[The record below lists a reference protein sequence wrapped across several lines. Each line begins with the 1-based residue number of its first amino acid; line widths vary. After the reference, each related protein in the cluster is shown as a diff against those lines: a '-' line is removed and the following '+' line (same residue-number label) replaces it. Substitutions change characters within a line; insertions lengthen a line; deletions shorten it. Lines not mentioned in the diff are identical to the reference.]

1 MEKNTNL
8 VIIGLLVLI
17 VGFGSGYL
25 IRGSQAPEAG
35 EHMMQGG
42 MMMGNHDMGV
52 GMSGAM
58 DGMMAGLEGKTGDAF
73 DQAFLSGMIMHH
85 QGAVQM
91 AQAALQNAKH
101 QEIKD
106 MAKAIITAQTSEIS
120 QMQQWQKSWYNQ

>member
-17 VGFGSGYL
+17 VGFGGGYL
-25 IRGSQAPEAG
+25 VRGSQAPEAG

-42 MMMGNHDMGV
+42 MMMGNHDMGG
-52 GMSGAM
+52 GMGGAM
-58 DGMMAGLEGKTGDAF
+58 DDMMAGLQGKTGDAF

-85 QGAVQM
+85 QGAVSM

-106 MAKAIITAQTSEIS
+106 MAKAIISAQTSEIS
-120 QMQQWQKSWYNQ
+120 QMQQWQKSWYNR